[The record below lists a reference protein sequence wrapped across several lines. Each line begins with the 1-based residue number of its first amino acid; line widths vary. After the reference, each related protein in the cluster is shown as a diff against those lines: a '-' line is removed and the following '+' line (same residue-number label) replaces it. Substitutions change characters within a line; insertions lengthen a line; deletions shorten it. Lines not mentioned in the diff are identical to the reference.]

1 MDERDHALISLL
13 ERNARE
19 PVSSLARKLGLSRS
33 TVQDRIDKLES
44 TGVITGYTVRTGT
57 SFRNRRLTAYVMLE
71 VDPKHADRII
81 KSMEGIRAVS
91 RLRAVTGI
99 YDLVATVRADTP
111 EEIDMAFEQI
121 RRIPGITADSSSI
134 VLSTKFDR

>member
-1 MDERDHALISLL
+1 MDERDHALINLL

-44 TGVITGYTVRTGT
+44 LGVITGYTVRTGT
-57 SFRNRRLTAYVMLE
+57 SYRNRRLTAYVLLE
-71 VDPKHADRII
+71 VDPKHADRVI
-81 KSMEGIRAVS
+81 KAMESIRAIS
-91 RLRAVTGI
+91 RLRAVSGT
-99 YDLVATVRADTP
+99 YDLIATVRADTP
-111 EEIDMAFEQI
+111 EELDVAFEQV
-121 RRIPGITADSSSI
+121 RRIPGITTDTSSI